1 MDSVDVV
8 VADCWHSFG
17 AQWRRCPKL
26 AVVVDVVSLTE
37 LLLLTFA
44 DFEKILSTC
53 IVAATVA
60 VAGDHQCRRCCSE

>member
-17 AQWRRCPKL
+17 AQWRHFPTL

-37 LLLLTFA
+37 LPLLTFA
-44 DFEKILSTC
+44 DFETILLPC
-53 IVAATVA
+53 VAAATA
-60 VAGDHQCRRCCSE
+60 VAGNRQCLRCCSE